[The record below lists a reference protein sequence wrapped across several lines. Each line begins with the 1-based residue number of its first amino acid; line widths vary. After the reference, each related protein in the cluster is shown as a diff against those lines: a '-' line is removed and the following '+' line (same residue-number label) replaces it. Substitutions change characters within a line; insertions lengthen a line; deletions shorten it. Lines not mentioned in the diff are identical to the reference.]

1 MYRFWWECSVIALL
15 SCFFFCIGFCQMHS
29 DFSTVCHSTT
39 SRKSLW
45 LSLVL
50 PVTRSSKRYNRGC
63 PSCRKNTSPSS
74 QTFRVHHVTIFE
86 EPYYRTCKLP
96 VRAELMSLFMLNKK
110 KSSKFFRFYVS
121 FVTVNDCTIS
131 QNFLVSIKNPQEHV
145 LEHCQWTRL

>member
-110 KSSKFFRFYVS
+110 NHLNSSGFTSLLLQSMIAQSHRTSLYQLKIPRNMY
-121 FVTVNDCTIS
+121 
-131 QNFLVSIKNPQEHV
+131 
-145 LEHCQWTRL
+145 